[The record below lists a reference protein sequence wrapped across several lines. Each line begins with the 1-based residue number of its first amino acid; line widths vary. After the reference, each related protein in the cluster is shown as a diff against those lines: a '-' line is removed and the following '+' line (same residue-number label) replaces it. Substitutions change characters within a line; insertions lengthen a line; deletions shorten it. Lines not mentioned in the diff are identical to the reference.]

1 MNHSEIIVLI
11 VSFLAIVISLFT
23 IWLAMMFYRLY
34 SQWSLLV
41 IEMSKGLEMSTAR
54 LEKIPALLYEK
65 KVFIPEK
72 QEHNPEPNN
81 NLHKE
86 EK

>member
-1 MNHSEIIVLI
+1 MNYSEIIVLI
-11 VSFLAIVISLFT
+11 VSFLAIIISLFA

-34 SQWSLLV
+34 SRLSLL
-41 IEMSKGLEMSTAR
+41 ITEMSKGLEMSTAR

-65 KVFIPEK
+65 NFFIPEK
-72 QEHNPEPNN
+72 QELNPELKK